1 MILNLSRTAIQDIKI
16 VESDTFYFPFQYQI
30 QSGSSWYGV
39 SLSEFTF
46 ARMQIR
52 DDENSS
58 AALIEFT
65 STGSTNTID
74 LTGKATGYL
83 IIEGDISS
91 LSANEYRYDLEVSNS
106 GFTQTIAA
114 GRLIITDEISI

>member
-30 QSGSSWYGV
+30 QSGSTWYGV

-52 DDENSS
+52 ADENSS

-83 IIEGDISS
+83 IIQGDISS